1 MSRSVRITI
10 LVENSVHRHS
20 LLAGHGLAFH
30 IQTGNRSLLFDTG
43 PGDLV
48 QRNATTLGL
57 PLDRIE
63 AVVLSHGHYDHTGGL
78 ACVLNA
84 APSARVFLH
93 PAATAPRFSRNP
105 QGEVRFIGMS
115 AASAEALRSHRGGV
129 VETRGWTEVLP
140 GAFVTGSIPRT
151 TDCEDTG
158 GAFFLDE
165 GCRQPDPLEDDQ
177 ALVLDLGQSIVVV
190 LGCAHS
196 GVINPLDHIR
206 QLTRGKPIR
215 AVIGGFHLGS
225 AGEER
230 IRRTVARLGELN
242 LDCVAPLHCT
252 GWPATLALGQAFPK
266 SFKPGGVGTVFEF

>member
-1 MSRSVRITI
+1 MSLPVRITI

-30 IQTGNRSLLFDTG
+30 IQTGDRSLLFDTG

-78 ACVLNA
+78 ACILNA

-115 AASAEALRSHRGGV
+115 AASVEALRSHRGGV

-140 GAFVTGSIPRT
+140 GAFVTGSIPRI

-158 GAFFLDE
+158 GAFFLDA

-196 GVINPLDHIR
+196 GVINTLDHIR

-225 AGEER
+225 ASEER
-230 IRRTVARLGELN
+230 IRRTVARIGELN
-242 LDCVAPLHCT
+242 LDCMAPLHCT

-266 SFKPGGVGTVFEF
+266 SLKPGGVGTVFKF

>member
-1 MSRSVRITI
+1 VNLPVRITI

-30 IQTGNRSLLFDTG
+30 IQTGDRSLLFDTG

-48 QRNATTLGL
+48 QRNATTLSL
-57 PLDRIE
+57 PLDRID

-93 PAATAPRFSRNP
+93 PAATAPRFRRNP

-115 AASAEALRSHRGGV
+115 AASAEALRSHRGSV

-151 TDCEDTG
+151 TDCEDAG
-158 GAFFLDE
+158 DPFFLDA
-165 GCRQPDPLEDDQ
+165 GCHQPDPLNDDQ
-177 ALVLDLGQSIVVV
+177 ALVLDAGPGLVVV
-190 LGCAHS
+190 LGCAHA
-196 GVINPLDHIR
+196 GVINTLDHIR
-206 QLTRGKPIR
+206 QLTCGKLIR

-225 AGEER
+225 ADGER
-230 IRRTVARLGELN
+230 IHRTVARLGELN
-242 LDCVAPLHCT
+242 VDCLVPLHCT

-266 SFKPGGVGTVFEF
+266 SLKPGGVGTVFVF